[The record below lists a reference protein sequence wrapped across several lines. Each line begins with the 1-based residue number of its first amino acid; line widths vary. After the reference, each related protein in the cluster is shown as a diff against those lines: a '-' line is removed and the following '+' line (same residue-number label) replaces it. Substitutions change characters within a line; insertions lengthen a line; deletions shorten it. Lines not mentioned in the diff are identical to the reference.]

1 MNFDSL
7 IRYKTLHESYSALNS
22 VVVDQILRDPK
33 AAEQAGLKKLQFDVS
48 KERFDQVESICAILN
63 MSKRE
68 FLDAAVAEA
77 VAKAHEIIAEVG
89 LPQEEH

>member
-1 MNFDSL
+1 MNFESL
-7 IRYKTLHESYSALNS
+7 IRYKTLHESYTARNS
-22 VVVDQILRDPK
+22 EMVDHLLRDPK
-33 AAEQAGLKKLQFDVS
+33 VAEQAGLKKLQFDVS
-48 KERFDQVESICAILN
+48 LDRFNEVESICAMLS

-89 LPQEEH
+89 YPGEEH